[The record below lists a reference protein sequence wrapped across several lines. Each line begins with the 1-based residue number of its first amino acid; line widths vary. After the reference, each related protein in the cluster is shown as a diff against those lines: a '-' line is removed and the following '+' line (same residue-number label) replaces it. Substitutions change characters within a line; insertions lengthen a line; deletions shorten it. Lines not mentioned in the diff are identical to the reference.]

1 MVLEAGSQ
9 PHDRALAGSSA
20 PPRYIIARR
29 ENGGLEVLASSG
41 GPAGSTMPVFLSE
54 ASAREFLLSK
64 VPEGGWYVRSTSAG
78 ELVSLLLGPCV
89 GVTRVLTDAPAG
101 DTGLVSRRS
110 YVDSLV
116 GAPAFSGR

>member
-1 MVLEAGSQ
+1 MVLEARAE
-9 PHDRALAGSSA
+9 PHDRPFAGYSA

-29 ENGGLEVLASSG
+29 ENGGVEVLVSSG

-54 ASAREFLLSK
+54 ASAREFLLSH
-64 VPEGGWYVRSTSAG
+64 VPEGSWYVRSTSAG

-89 GVTRVLTDAPAG
+89 GVTRVLADDHTG
-101 DTGLVSRRS
+101 NIGLVGRRS